1 MSDNIPTKEQL
12 EKEMEAMEL
21 ATRMMLDSL
30 RAKRDLYRVMYLDN
44 QPTDVTNTCT
54 QSLNLSVKRRIV

>member
-1 MSDNIPTKEQL
+1 MSDNIPSKEQL

-21 ATRMMLDSL
+21 AARMMLDSL
-30 RAKRDLYRVMYLDN
+30 RAKRELYRVMYQDN
-44 QPTDVTNTCT
+44 ISNNGT